1 MPMNHHRGRT
11 GFVIGSKGGA
21 GATVLST
28 SLAWALAEE
37 GLQVVLIDLDVHEG
51 QAAMHLCDR
60 PAGPT
65 LQDALRVGSR
75 LDAVL
80 LDTLLTPCGPRLRL
94 LPAPRESLRHRDDP
108 LPSPVDLRRI
118 ADLAAQQADW
128 VLLDAPARL
137 LGPQPDPALAAW
149 LHAADHRALVTLPQL
164 TAAFNARR
172 ALERL
177 RACTD
182 GACDIVV
189 NQVDRSERLGRAE
202 LQQALGGPSQTPVW
216 RELPRRGHTVAQAVH
231 QGLAVGQL
239 APRDPLSLALRHWAL
254 DWAHAPTE
262 PSTPPEALHPPQTA
276 EQAMTTTPSPPAT
289 ARSWRDL
296 LPWRPGPTSRP

>member
-1 MPMNHHRGRT
+1 MSMNLHRGRT
-11 GFVIGSKGGA
+11 GFVIGGKGGA
-21 GATVLST
+21 GATVLCT

-37 GLQVVLIDLDVHEG
+37 GLQVVLIDLDLHEG

-60 PAGPT
+60 PSGPT
-65 LQDALRVGSR
+65 LQDVLRVGPR

-80 LDTLLTPCGPRLRL
+80 LDTLLTPCGPRLRM

-108 LPSPVDLRRI
+108 PASHDDLRRI
-118 ADLAAQQADW
+118 ADLAAQRADL

-164 TAAFNARR
+164 SAAFNARR

-177 RACTD
+177 RTCTD

-189 NQVDRSERLGRAE
+189 NQVDRTARLGMAE
-202 LQQALGGPSQTPVW
+202 LRQALGGPSQTPAW
-216 RELPRRGHTVAQAVH
+216 RELPRREATVAQAVH
-231 QGLAVGQL
+231 QGLAVGQF
-239 APRDPLSLALRHWAL
+239 APRDPLSQALRRWAR
-254 DWAHAPTE
+254 DWAHDPAETANPPNAPQHPTHIPP
-262 PSTPPEALHPPQTA
+262 PSATP
-276 EQAMTTTPSPPAT
+276 
-289 ARSWRDL
+289 ARSWREL
-296 LPWRPGPTSRP
+296 LSWRTGPASRR